1 MNGSAFTNGNQYA
14 LGTYNSSTN
23 FSPQLQSGSNNL
35 TNSGYAIKSESG
47 GTVAITG
54 GAQTAQQ
61 TIELTHP
68 GGGSLNLLAN
78 PFTTYVAISSDAVTD
93 SDAGGNVWTKNNSI
107 VGYTDSQA
115 AIYLWNGT
123 DYSDI
128 INGIQIHN
136 YLAPGHIFVS
146 FDSIIQKIVVK

>member
-1 MNGSAFTNGNQYA
+1 MAKTG
-14 LGTYNSSTN
+14 
-23 FSPQLQSGSNNL
+23 
-35 TNSGYAIKSESG
+35 SG

-68 GGGSLNLLAN
+68 GGGSHWNLLAN
-78 PFTTYVAISSDAVTD
+78 PFTTYVAVSSEAVTD

-128 INGIQIHN
+128 INEINSYNKNIMYN
-136 YLAPGHIFVS
+136 ILYKS
-146 FDSIIQKIVVK
+146 